1 MKTVPKLL
9 TTTFMSLA
17 LTFASCD
24 KDSLEGPIGPQGP
37 PGEQGIQGPPGPAGE
52 DGEALGVPGPQGE
65 QGPAGPAGED
75 GQDGNA
81 NVIASD
87 WFPTQFSSSPTTL
100 TSFSVPMTE
109 LTDEMANS
117 ALIMAYGKRLVN
129 GGSTER
135 IYLLPVTIGERT
147 YQFYAEDEEG
157 DGSYDFVC
165 QGTSGSGNNLVF
177 STFVEI
183 RYVIVP
189 QDTLSGKTG
198 MQDILKMEYREAM
211 EYLGLDY

>member
-1 MKTVPKLL
+1 MQTIFLNFKLL
-9 TTTFMSLA
+9 IMTLSAA
-17 LTFASCD
+17 LVISCSAED
-24 KDSLEGPIGPQGP
+24 GEDGAIGPQGP
-37 PGEQGIQGPPGPAGE
+37 QGEQGIQGTSGQ
-52 DGEALGVPGPQGE
+52 DGE
-65 QGPAGPAGED
+65 
-75 GQDGNA
+75 DGNA

-177 STFVEI
+177 NTFVEI

-189 QDTLSGKTG
+189 QGTLSGKAI
-198 MQDILKMEYREAM
+198 MQDITKMEYREAM
-211 EYLGLDY
+211 EYLGLNY